1 MGIETATSSHIL
13 IIDDDMPFTYLINE
27 ILVRQQY
34 TLTVAHDFATLKR
47 VFSQENGNG
56 RRPFDLVLLD
66 LFIADLDGQAIL
78 QWLRAQPEM
87 ADTPIIILSTLD
99 DINKRI
105 ELIELGADDYLK
117 KPFPV
122 DELLARIAIYQKL
135 GRLRAEKRQAEYQVR
150 TQEQHLRAVNAIGAM
165 ITQYLDL
172 DAVLHETVQSVVHY
186 FGCAACA
193 IYICTQDDET
203 LTLAAHSTDKKVG
216 ASPRPLPLILQ
227 PQTAITHTISLPQE
241 AAIPIIRDNV
251 VLGVIH
257 VRYATPIPPGVVQMI
272 EILSVQLAIAITN
285 IYLFQDIQESNF
297 QLKTVAAENM
307 RLLTMEKDHRQQAE
321 QLYNMAQAMSSSL
334 AMEQVLVE
342 AMNAIQTMI
351 QVELG
356 SIVLV
361 DEQTGKL
368 IFMHSLAPE
377 PDLSQTTL
385 EPGQG
390 IVGQVIKQAEPLLVN
405 DVHDH
410 PQFFPM
416 IDRLTG
422 KQTRSILCV
431 PLVAHDHVI
440 GAIELLNKRQGDFDE
455 VDLNLVSSAATSIA
469 IAIENTRLYQKQA
482 DLIAQLQQS
491 QAQIVQSE
499 KLAATGRLAASLAH
513 EINNPLQAIHSC
525 LQLATHFD
533 LGPEKQAE
541 YLGMA
546 GEEVERLVDIV
557 SRILDFARPSAGEF
571 ELANINTIISQVVQ
585 LTHKHV
591 IHHNVTV
598 EQFLGTDVPLIP
610 LIPDQIGQV
619 FMAIMLNAFDAM
631 ADSAG
636 TLRITTRTRSG
647 YVEAVFTDTGSGI
660 SKGLLPHIFEPF
672 FSTKPESAGLGLTIS
687 FGIVERHG
695 GQILVDSITG
705 SGSAF
710 TVRLPRTQVE

>member
-1 MGIETATSSHIL
+1 MGTETATSSHIL
-13 IIDDDMPFTYLINE
+13 IIDDDMQFTYLINE
-27 ILVRQQY
+27 ILVRQPY
-34 TLTVAHDFATLKR
+34 ALTVAHDFATLKR
-47 VFSQENGNG
+47 LFSQENGNG
-56 RRPFDLVLLD
+56 QRPFDLVLLD
-66 LFIADLDGQAIL
+66 LLIAGLDGQVIL

-87 ADTPIIILSTLD
+87 ADTPIIILSALD

-122 DELLARIAIYQKL
+122 EELLARIAIYQKL
-135 GRLRAEKRQAEYQVR
+135 GRLRAEKRQAEHQVR
-150 TQEQHLRAVNAIGAM
+150 AQEQHLRAVNAIGTM

-186 FGCAACA
+186 FDCTACA
-193 IYICTQDDET
+193 IYICTQEDET
-203 LTLAAHSTDKKVG
+203 LTLAAHSANKSVG
-216 ASPRPLPLILQ
+216 ASRPFPLILQ
-227 PQTAITHTISLPQE
+227 PHTTITHTISLPQE
-241 AAIPIIRDNV
+241 AVIPIIRDNV
-251 VLGVIH
+251 VLGAIH
-257 VRYATPIPPGVVQMI
+257 IGYSTPIPPGVVQMI

-307 RLLTMEKDHRQQAE
+307 RLLTMEMDHRQQAE

-334 AMEQVLVE
+334 AMEQVLIE

-390 IVGQVIKQAEPLLVN
+390 IVGQVIRQAEPLLVN
-405 DVHDH
+405 DVHNH

-469 IAIENTRLYQKQA
+469 IAIENTRLYQKQT

-491 QAQIVQSE
+491 QAQVVQSE

-557 SRILDFARPSAGEF
+557 ARILDFARPSAGEF

-591 IHHNVTV
+591 LHHNVTV

-610 LIPDQIGQV
+610 LIPDQTGQV

-631 ADSAG
+631 ADNAG
-636 TLRITTRTRSG
+636 TLRITTRTRG
-647 YVEAVFTDTGSGI
+647 PYVEAIFTDTGSGI
-660 SKGLLPHIFEPF
+660 APDILPHIFEPF

-695 GQILVDSITG
+695 GQIVVESITG